1 MIKLSFCVKNTKHL
15 LLELG
20 LVVHPIIPV
29 PRRTRQK
36 LHNFKAKLG
45 MQSEFNVSLSNF
57 SETPSPNKK

>member
-1 MIKLSFCVKNTKHL
+1 MKNTKHL

-29 PRRTRQK
+29 PRRLREK
-36 LHNFKAKLG
+36 LYNFKVKLG